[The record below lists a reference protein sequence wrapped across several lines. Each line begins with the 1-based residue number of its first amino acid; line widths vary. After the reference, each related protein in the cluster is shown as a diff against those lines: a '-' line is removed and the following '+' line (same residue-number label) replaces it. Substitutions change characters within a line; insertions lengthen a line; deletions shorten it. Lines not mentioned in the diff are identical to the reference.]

1 MLIVDF
7 NAQFSKMGSY
17 CSTPNKLGKT
27 GISEISAL
35 EAIADRLRVHSIRST
50 NAAGSGYVYLFL

>member
-1 MLIVDF
+1 
-7 NAQFSKMGSY
+7 MGSY